1 MEVTSRAGQNIAIR
15 TVPNLRDLG
24 GWSTPGGRVR
34 SGLIYRSAE
43 FSDLQGDDAAAFG
56 KLGIRSVY
64 DLRTA
69 EERTASPNTV
79 PAGTEYIVIDVLQDA
94 QGASPALMAKVLGDP
109 KFAEELLGGGKA
121 VTMFEGSYR
130 QIIALPSALEAYRLF
145 FTDIAEPEHRPAV
158 FHCQTGKDRTGWAAA
173 SLLLLLGVSKD
184 DVYADY
190 LLTNDQL
197 LSALEPMFEKF
208 EAAGGD
214 RKLIMPVLGV
224 QSSFL
229 DAGIDEMEKRYST
242 IEGYF
247 TKGLGFDTDW
257 IDGVRATYIETD

>member
-1 MEVTSRAGQNIAIR
+1 MAATSTPGKNIPIG

-24 GWSTPGGRVR
+24 GWSAPGGRVR
-34 SGLIYRSAE
+34 SGLIFRSAE
-43 FSDLQGDDAAAFG
+43 FSNLSGDDAAAFG

-64 DLRTA
+64 DLRT
-69 EERTASPNTV
+69 EDERKQNPNQL
-79 PAGTEYIVIDVLQDA
+79 PDGTEYIVIDVLKDA
-94 QGASPALMAKVLGDP
+94 QNASPALMAKVLGDP

-121 VTMFEGSYR
+121 ETMFEGSYR
-130 QIIALPSALEAYRLF
+130 QLIGLPSALAAYRLF
-145 FTDIAEPEHRPAV
+145 FTDIAESEHRPAV

-173 SLLLLLGVSKD
+173 SLLMLLGVSKD

-197 LSALEPMFEKF
+197 LPALEPMFEKF

-214 RKLIMPVLGV
+214 RALITPVLGV

-247 TKGLGFDTDW
+247 TDGLGFDAAW
-257 IDGVRATYIETD
+257 IDGVRKTYIESA

>member
-1 MEVTSRAGQNIAIR
+1 MATAGVAGRNIPIGS
-15 TVPNLRDLG
+15 VPNLRDLG
-24 GWSTPGGRVR
+24 GWAAPGGRVR

-69 EERTASPNTV
+69 DERAQNPNQV
-79 PAGTEYIVIDVLQDA
+79 PVGTEYIVVDVLRDA
-94 QGASPALMAKVLGDP
+94 SGASPALMPKILGDP
-109 KFAEELLGGGKA
+109 KFAAEFLGDGKA
-121 VTMFEGSYR
+121 VTIFEGAYR
-130 QIIALPSALEAYRLF
+130 QIVGIDSALTGYGQF
-145 FTDIAEPEHRPAV
+145 FTDIAEAEHRPAL

-173 SLLLLLGVSKD
+173 SLLLLLGVSRD

-197 LSALEPMFEKF
+197 LPALKPLIDRFV
-208 EAAGGD
+208 AAGGEAA
-214 RKLIMPVLGV
+214 LLTPVLGV
-224 QSSFL
+224 QTSYL
-229 DAGIDEMEKRYST
+229 DAAIDEMEKRFGS

-247 TKGLGFDTDW
+247 TDGLGFDNDW
-257 IDGVRATYIETD
+257 IAAVRTSYIEPA